1 MKLFTCLF
9 LLWLSATSWA
19 GESRPIAT
27 TPFLRL
33 ETGMHTARINRI
45 SVDAAARY
53 VVTASEDKT
62 ARVWELATGKL
73 LQTLRPPIGEGNEG
87 KLFAVAL
94 SPDGQEVAVGGV
106 DG

>member
-1 MKLFTCLF
+1 VAAD
-9 LLWLSATSWA
+9 SPAVSDA
-19 GESRPIAT
+19 
-27 TPFLRL
+27 PFLRL
-33 ETGMHTARINRI
+33 ETSMHTAPIRRI

-73 LQTLRPPIGEGNEG
+73 LQTLRPPVGESNEG

-94 SPDGQEVAVGGV
+94 SPDGQEVAVGGWTGHESV
-106 DG
+106 AIRDVRL